1 MPTPPAAVATT
12 KAIRTSDT
20 STPNRLAMPA
30 ATPAI
35 QPSSRSRRRTP
46 AEASDV
52 VTRRSS
58 RARHPRGH
66 QNRPDGGAGERHEPA
81 EPEVQRLGGVEQ
93 EDQTHREDGRSGHER

>member
-30 ATPAI
+30 ATPLI

-52 VTRRSS
+52 VTPRSS
-58 RARHPRGH
+58 RARHTRGH
-66 QNRPDGGAGERHEPA
+66 QNRPDGGAGQRDESA
-81 EPEVQRLGGVEQ
+81 EPQVQRAAGVEQ
-93 EDQTHREDGRSGHER
+93 EDHAHHEDGGSGD